1 MTRTI
6 SYDEFGFE
14 EILEVEEQRETLPE
28 IPHVPMREQF
38 PPAGTDY
45 LGGTSDG
52 WEYRSVF
59 TGSKLAYTYDM
70 VRQFLRDE
78 GYGDIPLPETAEDL
92 RLFRRPRGQ
101 VQLFVERGYVHNPV
115 KILFPPKPLQRGTL
129 ILCLYNEKVEKHLLR
144 FHEVI
149 KTEQA

>member
-6 SYDEFGFE
+6 VYDEFGFE
-14 EILEVEEQRETLPE
+14 EILESEEPREEEVPAA
-28 IPHVPMREQF
+28 PHVPMREQF
-38 PPAGTDY
+38 PAAGTDY

-59 TGSKLAYTYDM
+59 TGSKLSYTYDM
-70 VRQFLRDE
+70 IRQFLQDE

-101 VQLFVERGYVHNPV
+101 VQLFAERGYVHNPL

-129 ILCLYNEKVEKHLLR
+129 ILCLYNEKAEKHLLR

-149 KTEQA
+149 KLEE